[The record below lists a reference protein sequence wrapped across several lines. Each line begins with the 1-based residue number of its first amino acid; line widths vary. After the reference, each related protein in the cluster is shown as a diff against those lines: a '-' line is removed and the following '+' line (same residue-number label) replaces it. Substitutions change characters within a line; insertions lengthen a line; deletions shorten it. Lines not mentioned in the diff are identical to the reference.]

1 MESPVDVRAVQE
13 RELPELLALLKA
25 KAAFDGAASSLVADL
40 DTLRAALFSRE
51 PLAKALVAASG
62 DAIVG
67 MATYYSTFSSF
78 IAKPC
83 LWLDDL
89 FVHESYRSKGVGR
102 ALMEHLCTIAYKTG
116 CGRVDWVVAADN
128 DNGKDFYAR
137 LGASIFDS
145 VRLARLDEKAI
156 AAIVL
161 ESSNDSFNPK
171 RLRGPA

>member
-25 KAAFDGAASSLVADL
+25 KAEFDGAAGSLVADL
-40 DTLRAALFSRE
+40 ETLRRALFSQS
-51 PLAKALVAASG
+51 PMASALVAVSG
-62 DAIVG
+62 GDIVG
-67 MATYYSTFSSF
+67 MATYYCTFSSF

-89 FVHESYRSKGVGR
+89 FVHEPYRSQGVGR
-102 ALMEHLCTIAYKTG
+102 ALMERLCTIAYETG
-116 CGRVDWVVAADN
+116 CGRVDWVVATDN

-145 VRLARLDEKAI
+145 VRLARLDENAI
-156 AAIVL
+156 EAVVL
-161 ESSNDSFNPK
+161 NASRNSSKS
-171 RLRGPA
+171 